1 MIVNST
7 TINLLWPEI
16 ILVVMAAWIIV
27 YGAFKPSRAA
37 WSFVALVTYLAAGV
51 LLVFQLAFK
60 DWELWKL
67 LRDGGLR
74 LSGPLTV
81 DFLASACRFLALALG
96 ILFTCSVARKTR
108 KELAGEFLGC
118 VMLVV
123 AGLMLVA
130 SAGELVLLFL
140 GLELISIPTY
150 VLLFLGRRDRGSAE
164 ATVKYFFL
172 SILSSAL
179 LLYGFSFL
187 YGLAGSTSLDEIASV
202 IATGDQPLAQ
212 GQLLLAVAIVL
223 IFAGLGFKI
232 AAVPF
237 HFYAPDVYQGTT
249 NSNAGLL
256 AVVPKIAGIVA
267 MVRLMIIV
275 APLTSDFGWH
285 VAIILSVVTMTVGNV
300 CALWQRNFRRLMAYS
315 SIAHAG
321 YLLIGIST
329 GLAASDSGG
338 VSATLFYLLVYSF
351 ATLGAFATLGLLEGR
366 RTDVC
371 SLDDLAGLAKNHP
384 APAAALAVFMFS
396 LAGIPPLAGFWGKLS
411 LFGSALELAGDPN
424 QTIGYWFVALAI
436 LGALNAAIAAAYYL
450 RVVAVMYFRPPQ
462 VHVPVQGG
470 AGASAT
476 VVVCVVVVVLV
487 GIMPGKW
494 IRYSQD
500 AERGLHASDVES
512 ATDSQKERLTRSTP
526 NVGHANFAPMG
537 HPFSTPEPSRTSSP
551 NN

>member
-1 MIVNST
+1 VIVNTT

-16 ILVVMAAWIIV
+16 ILVVMATWIIV
-27 YGAFKPSRAA
+27 CGAFKPSRAT
-37 WSFVALVTYLAAGV
+37 WSFVALATYLFAGV
-51 LLVFQLAFK
+51 SLLFQLAFRN
-60 DWELWKL
+60 WELWNL
-67 LRDGGLR
+67 FQDGGLR

-81 DFLASACRFLALALG
+81 DFLASAFRFLALALG
-96 ILFTCSVARKTR
+96 VLFTLLATKRTR
-108 KELAGEFLGC
+108 KELASEFLGC

-123 AGLMLVA
+123 VGLMLVA

-187 YGLAGSTSLDEIASV
+187 YGLAGSTSLDEIAV
-202 IATGDQPLAQ
+202 AIATGDQPPVQ
-212 GQLLLAVAIVL
+212 GKLLLAVAIVL

-275 APLTSDFGWH
+275 APLTSDFAWH
-285 VAIILSVVTMTVGNV
+285 LAIILSVVTMTVGNV
-300 CALWQRNFRRLMAYS
+300 CALWQRNLRRLMAYS

-329 GLAASDSGG
+329 GLAASDTGG

-371 SLDDLAGLAKNHP
+371 SLDDLAGLAKIHP

-411 LFGSALELAGDPN
+411 LFGSALELAGDPD
-424 QTIGYWFVALAI
+424 QTMGYWFAALAI

-450 RVVAVMYFRPPQ
+450 RVIAVMYFRPPQ
-462 VHVPVQGG
+462 AHVPMRGG

-476 VVVCVVVVVLV
+476 VITCVVVVVLV

-494 IRYSQD
+494 LRFSHD
-500 AERGLHASDVES
+500 AERGLHASQAVPASDNAMGIPPNSWFELDE
-512 ATDSQKERLTRSTP
+512 AARL
-526 NVGHANFAPMG
+526 
-537 HPFSTPEPSRTSSP
+537 E
-551 NN
+551 

>member
-1 MIVNST
+1 MIVNLT

-16 ILVVMAAWIIV
+16 ILVVMATWIILV
-27 YGAFKPSRAA
+27 GAFKPNRTA
-37 WSFVALVTYLAAGV
+37 WSVVALASYLAAGAA
-51 LLVFQLAFK
+51 LLFQLAVR

-67 LRDGGLR
+67 LQAGGLR

-81 DFLASACRFLALALG
+81 DFLAAATKVLALSLG
-96 ILFTCSVARKTR
+96 LLFTLLMAQRAR
-108 KELAGEFLGC
+108 KELASEFIGVL
-118 VMLVV
+118 MLAI
-123 AGLMLVA
+123 AGLMFVA

-140 GLELISIPTY
+140 GLELITIPTY

-172 SILSSAL
+172 SILSTAM

-187 YGLAGSTSLDEIASV
+187 YGLAGTTSLSEIAST
-202 IATGDQPLAQ
+202 ISNGDQAPSR
-212 GQLLLAVAIVL
+212 LLMAVAIVF

-267 MVRLMIIV
+267 IVRLMVIV
-275 APLTSDFGWH
+275 APLTSDFAWH

-300 CALWQRNFRRLMAYS
+300 CALWQRNLRRLMAYS

-338 VSATLFYLLVYSF
+338 ISATLFYLLVYSF
-351 ATLGAFATLGLLEGR
+351 ATLGTFATLALLEGKR
-366 RTDVC
+366 SDVT

-411 LFGSALELAGDPN
+411 LFGSALELATDPN
-424 QTIGYWFVALAI
+424 STVGFAFAALAI
-436 LGALNAAIAAAYYL
+436 LGAINAAIAAAYYL
-450 RVVAVMYFRPPQ
+450 RVIAVMYFRAPQ
-462 VHVPVQGG
+462 VHLPVQGG
-470 AGASAT
+470 AGAAVT
-476 VVVCVVVVVLV
+476 VAACVVVVVLI
-487 GIMPGKW
+487 GIMPGHW
-494 IRYSQD
+494 LGFSAD
-500 AERGLHASDVES
+500 AEQGLHASQIEQPIDN
-512 ATDSQKERLTRSTP
+512 AGNRLTKSTLDKDE
-526 NVGHANFAPMG
+526 AARL
-537 HPFSTPEPSRTSSP
+537 E
-551 NN
+551 